1 MMRNA
6 KTNTQKH
13 FLFTV
18 YPAAKEGAFSGPQ
31 AGSPAF
37 LGPGESKIMWWIHPI
52 FVPVLQHLL

>member
-31 AGSPAF
+31 GNSPAF
-37 LGPGESKIMWWIHPI
+37 WGRVK
-52 FVPVLQHLL
+52 VR